1 MTTTSIRHDDP
12 AIADLSPEVSGNDL
26 RNILAGVP
34 TPIATVAALVDVVP
48 VGMVVGTFV
57 GVSLEPPI
65 VSVSLQK
72 SSSTWPLLRR
82 ADSLGVSVLTA
93 DHSGHIPRLSGPSA
107 ERFDGIG
114 WTGDDSAVFLDG
126 AAASF
131 RTRIHSEVDAGD
143 HVIALLTVDYAYSR
157 PSAADA
163 LVFHNSKVTTPHI
176 G

>member
-1 MTTTSIRHDDP
+1 MTTTTTRHSHSE
-12 AIADLSPEVSGNDL
+12 IADLAPAVSGKDL

-34 TPIATVAALVDVVP
+34 TPIATVAALVDGAP

-57 GVSLEPPI
+57 GVSLEPPL

-93 DHSGHIPRLSGPSA
+93 DHSGHIGRLSGPSA
-107 ERFDGIG
+107 ERFEGIG
-114 WTGDDSAVFLDG
+114 WTGDDDAVFLDG

-131 RTRIHSEVDAGD
+131 RTRIHAEVDAGD
-143 HVIALLTVDYAYSR
+143 HVVALLAVDYAYSR

-163 LVFHNSKVTTPHI
+163 LVFHHSKVTTPI
-176 G
+176 IP

>member
-1 MTTTSIRHDDP
+1 MTTTTVRHSTPSVDDLAP
-12 AIADLSPEVSGNDL
+12 AVSGKDL
-26 RNILAGVP
+26 RNILAGIP
-34 TPIATVAALVDVVP
+34 TPIATVAALVDGAP

-72 SSSTWPLLRR
+72 SSSTWPLLRD
-82 ADSLGVSVLTA
+82 AGSLGVSVLTS
-93 DHSGHIPRLSGPSA
+93 DHSGHIGRLSGPSS
-107 ERFDGIG
+107 ERFHGIG
-114 WTGDDSAVFLDG
+114 WTGDDDAVFLDG

-131 RTRIHSEVDAGD
+131 RTRIHAEVDAGD
-143 HVIALLTVDYAYSR
+143 HVIALLAVDYAYSR

-163 LVFHNSKVTTPHI
+163 LVFHNSKVTTPVV